1 MEVSQMKT
9 IPQEFNKYGYRYI
22 LVTRLG
28 EVAIYSQEKES
39 HRNFEVMIIR
49 KRKAD
54 NDFTGT
60 KAGDEYMPSPEE
72 WGVYGWTLT
81 TYEEAIQKVRSLS
94 GKEVA

>member
-9 IPQEFNKYGYRYI
+9 IPQEFNKYGYRYT

-54 NDFTGT
+54 NDFAGT

-94 GKEVA
+94 GKEMV